1 MQLVLGIVIGLC
13 IGAVVYCGV
22 GIYFSLKEDEDEDD

>member
-13 IGAVVYCGV
+13 ISAVVYCGL
-22 GIYFSLKEDEDEDD
+22 GAYFSLKEDEDD